1 MVHLIR
7 TQSGSDKSQMPPAS
21 LNPAM
26 PGAAGLGSFEKLN
39 GFFNAIY
46 DGPTE
51 DPPWHSALNLLCE
64 TLHAKHVTLILKPPS
79 PVSTG
84 ILVNTD
90 AVAHDATEAY
100 QNHFF
105 TLDPFVGLPEG
116 QIVTPEELVGE
127 KAWTKGTLYRE
138 YLKPLDVKYLIG
150 ADIRTADGIECRFRV
165 SRGGDLPP
173 FSEDDKAL
181 CRLLLPHM
189 RRALQ
194 LHSRLDGLETER
206 QLFAGAVNR
215 MQLGT
220 ISLAHNA
227 AVIDLNPEARRILA
241 QKDGIQISNNVLCI
255 ENRREGQELQRLIKE
270 ALACNDSKKGP
281 GLVEALALTR
291 PSGHASLGVVV
302 REIPASPWTVNR
314 QRAAAVLFIRDPE
327 AGVAESSQKIVQ
339 QLFGLTRI
347 EAALALSLAN
357 GNTIEET
364 ADNLGLKKNTAR
376 TYLRFIF
383 NKTGVT
389 RQTML
394 VRKLLGSVASL
405 G

>member
-1 MVHLIR
+1 MVHLI
-7 TQSGSDKSQMPPAS
+7 KSQTGPAKS
-21 LNPAM
+21 RSTAAGMGPDLPAIS
-26 PGAAGLGSFEKLN
+26 GLGSFERLN

-90 AVAHDATEAY
+90 AVEHDATEAY

-116 QIVTPEELVGE
+116 QVVTPEELVGD
-127 KAWTKGTLYRE
+127 KAWKDSTLYRE
-138 YLKPLDVKYLIG
+138 YLKPLDVKFLIG
-150 ADIRTADGIECRFRV
+150 ADICTADGIECRFRV
-165 SRGGDLPP
+165 SRGGDLP

-220 ISLAHNA
+220 ISLAHNGA
-227 AVIDLNPEARRILA
+227 IIDLNPEARRILA
-241 QKDGIQISNNVLCI
+241 EKDGIQMSNGVLCI
-255 ENRREGQELQRLIKE
+255 DNRRESHELQRLMRE
-270 ALACNDSKKGP
+270 ALNGGAAKKGP

-291 PSGHASLGVVV
+291 PSGRASLGVLVK
-302 REIPASPWTVNR
+302 EIPASQWTVNR

-327 AGVAESSQKIVQ
+327 ASVAESSQKIVQ

-347 EAALALSLAN
+347 EAAMALSLAN

>member
-1 MVHLIR
+1 MVHLIK
-7 TQSGSDKSQMPPAS
+7 TQSSSAKSRMGPAS
-21 LNPAM
+21 LNPDLPAV
-26 PGAAGLGSFEKLN
+26 AGLGSFEKLN

-116 QIVTPEELVGE
+116 QVVTPEELVGD
-127 KAWTKGTLYRE
+127 KVWKQSTLYRE
-138 YLKPLDVKYLIG
+138 YLKPLDVKFLIG
-150 ADIRTADGIECRFRV
+150 ADIQTADGIECRFRV
-165 SRGGDLPP
+165 SRGGDIP
-173 FSEDDKAL
+173 FSADDIAL

-206 QLFAGAVNR
+206 QLFAGAVNS

-220 ISLAHNA
+220 ISLAHNG

-241 QKDGIQISNNVLCI
+241 EKDGIQISNNVLCTD
-255 ENRREGQELQRLIKE
+255 NRREGHELQRLIKE
-270 ALACNDSKKGP
+270 ALSGSAGKKGP

-291 PSGHASLGVVV
+291 PSGRSSLGILVK
-302 REIPASPWTVNR
+302 EIPPSPWTVNR
-314 QRAAAVLFIRDPE
+314 QRAAAVIFIRDPE
-327 AGVAESSQKIVQ
+327 ASVAETSQKIVQ

-347 EAALALSLAN
+347 EAAMALSLAN
-357 GNTIEET
+357 GSTIEET
-364 ADNLGLKKNTAR
+364 AENLGLKKNTAR

>member
-7 TQSGSDKSQMPPAS
+7 TQSSTGKSKAGPAS
-21 LNPAM
+21 LD
-26 PGAAGLGSFEKLN
+26 PGLSSAGLGSFEKLN

-51 DPPWHSALNLLCE
+51 DPPWHTALNLLYE
-64 TLHAKHVTLILKPPS
+64 TLHAKHVTLILQPPS

-90 AVAHDATEAY
+90 SAASDATEAY

-105 TLDPFVGLPEG
+105 ELDPFVGLPEG
-116 QIVTPEELVGE
+116 EVVTPEELVGD
-127 KAWTKGTLYRE
+127 KAWKNGTLYRE

-150 ADIRTADGIECRFRV
+150 ADIRTADGLECRFRV
-165 SRGGDLPP
+165 SRGGGAPP

-206 QLFAGAVNR
+206 QLFAGTVNR

-220 ISLAHNA
+220 ISLAQNG
-227 AVIDLNPEARRILA
+227 AVLELNPEARRILA
-241 QKDGIQISNNVLCI
+241 QKDGIQLVNHVLSVDS
-255 ENRREGQELQRLIKE
+255 RRESQELQRLIRE
-270 ALACNDSKKGP
+270 AISGKAGVKGP

-291 PSGHASLGVVV
+291 PSGHASLGLVV
-302 REIPASPWTVNR
+302 RRIPESPWPVNR
-314 QRAAAVLFIRDPE
+314 QRPAAVLFIRDPE
-327 AGVAESSQKIVQ
+327 AGVAESSQRIVQ

-347 EAALALSLAN
+347 EAAMALSLAN

-364 ADNLGLKKNTAR
+364 ADTLGLKKNTAR

>member
-1 MVHLIR
+1 MVHLI
-7 TQSGSDKSQMPPAS
+7 KSQTGPAKS
-21 LNPAM
+21 RSTAAGMGPDLPAIS
-26 PGAAGLGSFEKLN
+26 GLGSFERLN

-64 TLHAKHVTLILKPPS
+64 TLHAKHVTLILRPPS

-90 AVAHDATEAY
+90 AVAHDAPEAY
-100 QNHFF
+100 KNHFF

-116 QIVTPEELVGE
+116 QVVTPEELVGD
-127 KAWTKGTLYRE
+127 KAWKDSTLYRE
-138 YLKPLDVKYLIG
+138 YLKPLDVKFLIG
-150 ADIRTADGIECRFRV
+150 ADICTADGIECRFRV
-165 SRGGDLPP
+165 SRGGDLP

-220 ISLAHNA
+220 ISLAQNGA
-227 AVIDLNPEARRILA
+227 IIDLNPEARRILA
-241 QKDGIQISNNVLCI
+241 EKDGIQMSNGVLCI
-255 ENRREGQELQRLIKE
+255 DNRRESHELQRLMRE
-270 ALACNDSKKGP
+270 ALNGGAAKKGP

-291 PSGHASLGVVV
+291 PSGRASLGVLVK
-302 REIPASPWTVNR
+302 EIPASQWTVNR

-327 AGVAESSQKIVQ
+327 ASVAESSQKIVQ
-339 QLFGLTRI
+339 QLFGLT
-347 EAALALSLAN
+347 
-357 GNTIEET
+357 
-364 ADNLGLKKNTAR
+364 
-376 TYLRFIF
+376 
-383 NKTGVT
+383 
-389 RQTML
+389 
-394 VRKLLGSVASL
+394 
-405 G
+405 

>member
-1 MVHLIR
+1 MVHLIKPR
-7 TQSGSDKSQMPPAS
+7 TSSVKSRDAHAPMTPDLSAVS
-21 LNPAM
+21 
-26 PGAAGLGSFEKLN
+26 GLGSFERLN

-51 DPPWHSALNLLCE
+51 DPPWHSALNLLRD

-90 AVAHDATEAY
+90 AVASDATEAY

-105 TLDPFVGLPEG
+105 MLDLFVGLPEG
-116 QIVTPEELVGE
+116 QVVTPEELVGD
-127 KAWTKGTLYRE
+127 KAWKESTLYRE
-138 YLKPLDVKYLIG
+138 YLKPMDVKFLIG
-150 ADIRTADGIECRFRV
+150 ADIQTADGIECRFRV
-165 SRGGDLPP
+165 SRGGDLP

-206 QLFAGAVNR
+206 QLFAGTVNS

-220 ISLAHNA
+220 ISLAHTG

-241 QKDGIQISNNVLCI
+241 EKDGIQLSNNILCI
-255 ENRREGQELQRLIKE
+255 DNRREGHELQRLIRE
-270 ALACNDSKKGP
+270 ALADNAGKKGP
-281 GLVEALALTR
+281 GLLEALALTR
-291 PSGHASLGVVV
+291 PSGRASLGILVKQ
-302 REIPASPWTVNR
+302 IPPSPWTVNR
-314 QRAAAVLFIRDPE
+314 QRTAAVLFIRDPE
-327 AGVAESSQKIVQ
+327 ASVAETSQKIVQ

-347 EAALALSLAN
+347 EAAMALSLAN
-357 GNTIEET
+357 GSTIEET
-364 ADNLGLKKNTAR
+364 AENLGLKKNTAR

-394 VRKLLGSVASL
+394 VRKLLGSVAPL

>member
-1 MVHLIR
+1 MIHLVR
-7 TQSGSDKSQMPPAS
+7 SQDAPAKPWANPPA
-21 LNPAM
+21 LNPDM
-26 PGAAGLGSFEKLN
+26 PDAAGLGSFEKLN
-39 GFFNAIY
+39 RFFNAIY

-51 DPPWHSALNLLCE
+51 SPPWQSALNLLCE
-64 TLHAKHVTLILKPPS
+64 TLQAKHVTLILKPPS
-79 PVSTG
+79 PVSSG
-84 ILVNTD
+84 IMINTD
-90 AVAHDATEAY
+90 TAASDATEAY

-105 TLDPFVGLPEG
+105 ALDPFMGLPEG
-116 QIVTPEELVGE
+116 EIVTPEEIVGPSWSRS
-127 KAWTKGTLYRE
+127 ALYRE
-138 YLKPLDVKYLIG
+138 YLKPIDVKHLIG
-150 ADIRTADGIECRFRV
+150 ADIHTADGIECRFRV
-165 SRGGDLPP
+165 SRGHDAPA

-206 QLFAGAVNR
+206 QLFAGVVNR

-220 ISLAHNA
+220 ISLAHNGA
-227 AVIDLNPEARRILA
+227 IIDLNPEARRILA
-241 QKDGIQISNNVLCI
+241 EKDGIQLSNNVLCVANHS
-255 ENRREGQELQRLIKE
+255 ESHELQRLIRE
-270 ALACNDSKKGP
+270 ALAGHADKKGP
-281 GLVEALALTR
+281 SLVEAMALTR
-291 PSGHASLGVVV
+291 PSGRASLGVVV
-302 REIPASPWTVNR
+302 RDVPCGPWTVN
-314 QRAAAVLFIRDPE
+314 QRHPVAVLFIRDPE
-327 AGVAESSQKIVQ
+327 ASVAQTSQKIVQ

-347 EAALALSLAN
+347 EAALAVSLAN

-364 ADNLGLKKNTAR
+364 AETLGLKKNTAR

>member
-1 MVHLIR
+1 MVHLI
-7 TQSGSDKSQMPPAS
+7 KSQTGPAKS
-21 LNPAM
+21 RSTAAGMGPVLPAVS
-26 PGAAGLGSFEKLN
+26 GLGSFERLN

-64 TLHAKHVTLILKPPS
+64 TLHAKHVTLILRPPS

-127 KAWTKGTLYRE
+127 KTWKDSTLYRE
-138 YLKPLDVKYLIG
+138 YLKPLDVKFLIG
-150 ADIRTADGIECRFRV
+150 ADIQTADGIECRFRV
-165 SRGGDLPP
+165 SRGGDLP

-206 QLFAGAVNR
+206 QLVAGAVNR

-220 ISLAHNA
+220 ISFAHNGS
-227 AVIDLNPEARRILA
+227 VIDLNPEARRILA
-241 QKDGIQISNNVLCI
+241 EKDGIQLNNNVLCI
-255 ENRREGQELQRLIKE
+255 DNRREGHELQRLIRE
-270 ALACNDSKKGP
+270 AIAGNTGKKGP
-281 GLVEALALTR
+281 GIVEALALTR
-291 PSGHASLGVVV
+291 PSGRACLGVLVK
-302 REIPASPWTVNR
+302 EIPASQWTVNR

-327 AGVAESSQKIVQ
+327 ASVAETSQKIVQ
-339 QLFGLTRI
+339 QLFGFTRI
-347 EAALALSLAN
+347 EAAMALSLAN

-364 ADNLGLKKNTAR
+364 AENLGLKKNTAR